1 MQGSLNITCSGGEL
15 SVLDV
20 VVDPS
25 HDLVEALEL
34 VGSDLTGRAHHDR
47 VLEEIF
53 KHWNIWNFLI
63 CNSTTESIN

>member
-1 MQGSLNITCSGGEL
+1 MQGSVNITGSGGEL

-34 VGSDLTGRAHHDR
+34 VGSDLAGRAHHDR
-47 VLEEIF
+47 VLEDIF
-53 KHWNIWNFLI
+53 KH
-63 CNSTTESIN
+63 

>member
-1 MQGSLNITCSGGEL
+1 MQGSVNITGSGGKL

-20 VVDPS
+20 VVDPP

-47 VLEEIF
+47 VLEKF
-53 KHWNIWNFLI
+53 LNIETCETF
-63 CNSTTESIN
+63 

>member
-1 MQGSLNITCSGGEL
+1 MKVFLSITGSGGEL

-34 VGSDLTGRAHHDR
+34 IGSDLTGRAHHDR

-53 KHWNIWNFLI
+53 KH
-63 CNSTTESIN
+63 